1 MPRRRRRYA
10 MAGRPRGRFRRHLAS
25 KRIPLLPIVGVAGT
39 TLIPALFG
47 GGGFDGAINIAQS
60 KGIGEGVKEFIDVL
74 SIQTTGY
81 KPSDGSNWG
90 WTRPTSTWTTII
102 LSMLGHYA
110 ANKLGVNRTL
120 AKIPMVGKYISL

>member
-1 MPRRRRRYA
+1 
-10 MAGRPRGRFRRHLAS
+10 MAGRPRRSFRRGFKS
-25 KRIPLLPIVGVAGT
+25 KRIPLLPLIGVAGT

-47 GGGFDGAINIAQS
+47 GGDYAGAINAAQTG
-60 KGIGEGVKEFIDVL
+60 GIGEGVKEFIDVL

-90 WTRPTSTWTTII
+90 WTKPTTTWTTII

-110 ANKLGVNRTL
+110 MNKLGVNRSI
-120 AKIPMVGKYISL
+120 AKIPMVGKYIAL